1 MSNKPLWIIS
11 SKARPLEGCPIKFDN
26 SEFYFV
32 ECLVPANS
40 TSEAQAPL
48 GDALREEMFEL
59 AEVLS
64 CKPYVA
70 SEWEDTEQFPEIEE
84 AARKSA
90 QTGNLAFA
98 LFISE
103 EPKDNHAPDDDG
115 VDWS

>member
-11 SKARPLEGCPIKFDN
+11 SKARPLEGCWIKFDN

-32 ECLVPANS
+32 ESLVPANS
-40 TSEAQAPL
+40 ISEAQAPL
-48 GDALREEMFEL
+48 GDALRDQMFEL
-59 AEVLS
+59 AEVLCS
-64 CKPYVA
+64 KPYIA

-84 AARKSA
+84 AASKSA

-98 LFISE
+98 LFKSE
-103 EPKDNHAPDDDG
+103 EPNESHAQDYDG

>member
-1 MSNKPLWIIS
+1 MTNKPLWIIS
-11 SKARPLEGCPIKFDN
+11 SKARPLEGCRIKFDN
-26 SEFYFV
+26 SEFYLV

-40 TSEAQAPL
+40 TCEAQAPL
-48 GDALREEMFEL
+48 GDALRHEMFEL
-59 AEVLS
+59 AKVLCS
-64 CKPYVA
+64 KPYIA

-84 AARKSA
+84 PARKSA

-103 EPKDNHAPDDDG
+103 EPNENHAQDYDG

>member
-32 ECLVPANS
+32 EGLVPANS

-48 GDALREEMFEL
+48 DHALRDEMFEL

-64 CKPYVA
+64 CKPYFA
-70 SEWEDTEQFPEIEE
+70 NEWEDTEQFPEIEE

-103 EPKDNHAPDDDG
+103 EPNENHAQDYDG
-115 VDWS
+115 VDLA